1 MSPADEERPAEVPA
15 PPGKDDEEG
24 GGPPRF
30 VTSLAPVEQQVGVH
44 VIRALQGPET
54 VAVLTTVTMGRDGH
68 QRIISVGLDGAL
80 LEQVRVLFDEA
91 SEERTERVPCVG
103 FHCRLQ
109 DRDVES
115 DPSG

>member
-1 MSPADEERPAEVPA
+1 MSPAEEERPAEDPVPT
-15 PPGKDDEEG
+15 GKDDEDG

-54 VAVLTTVTMGRDGH
+54 VAVLSTVTMGRDGH
-68 QRIISVGLDGAL
+68 QRIISVGLDDAL
-80 LEQVRVLFDEA
+80 LEQVRVLFAEA

>member
-1 MSPADEERPAEVPA
+1 MSDADKERPAEVPA
-15 PPGKDDEEG
+15 PPGNDDEEG

-30 VTSLAPVEQQVGVH
+30 VTSLAPIEQQVGVH

-54 VAVLTTVTMGRDGH
+54 VAVLTTVTVGRDGH
-68 QRIISVGLDGAL
+68 QRIISVGLDDTL
-80 LEQVRVLFDEA
+80 LEQVRVLVADA

-115 DPSG
+115 DSTG